1 MLRKKWFFIIVT
13 VLFLT
18 TAIGFTVNASDLW
31 TNLGGSYK
39 KNYSDKE
46 KNKIVAKVGD
56 EIVTKQEVEGVKTFA
71 SIQGKRLSSEEISNE
86 VFQNK
91 IMVIEAKKL
100 GLFPSKAETTAYMK
114 ELKNAIEQNSK
125 AINKESEDSWKK
137 VLTGLG
143 MTNEQ
148 FWQSEETFK
157 GYQQELA
164 IAKLRAKLAQ
174 DWGFSEEQFKTL
186 QGVSDFE
193 KKIGD
198 MVQTNKNNV
207 KFEILVNDV
216 FQAS

>member
-1 MLRKKWFFIIVT
+1 M
-13 VLFLT
+13 
-18 TAIGFTVNASDLW
+18 D
-31 TNLGGSYK
+31 
-39 KNYSDKE
+39 KNS
-46 KNKIVAKVGD
+46 
-56 EIVTKQEVEGVKTFA
+56 
-71 SIQGKRLSSEEISNE
+71 KRF
-86 VFQNK
+86 V
-91 IMVIEAKKL
+91 
-100 GLFPSKAETTAYMK
+100 
-114 ELKNAIEQNSK
+114 K